1 MVTKKLKEL
10 EELENKYL
18 KKYAY
23 FLKFAEH
30 EILVGLDTGRKNLKY
45 WKKLYGTK
53 IKVGRNN
60 QKTGISV
67 YSRGAER
74 VIYALLNGKGI
85 GDPNSAPVGS
95 DLFFE
100 VDDAFIHI
108 DLKTVGASL
117 KKGTSSNIGDFK
129 EDIFVGENQNSYS
142 GIIKV
147 KNKPSRSYKAN
158 LPTKYTIN
166 GKTKPCLTYFICIL
180 YDKDT
185 LETLLINILC
195 MPNGELEPIYRDRPL
210 KAGKNVGKTRF
221 NFSRTE
227 NFELLEGPKRIQVTY
242 VNENM
247 DAKYQNQ
254 LSFLLNIHK
263 FSIK

>member
-1 MVTKKLKEL
+1 MNKAQLKKL

-18 KKYAY
+18 KKYSY

-30 EILVGLDTGRKNLKY
+30 EVLKGLDTGRKNLSY
-45 WKKLYGTK
+45 WQDLYGSA
-53 IKVGRNN
+53 IKSGAKS

-100 VDDAFIHI
+100 VEDAYIHI

-117 KKGTSSNIGDFK
+117 SGSSNIGDFSN
-129 EDIFVGENQNSYS
+129 DQFVGENQNSYE
-142 GIIKV
+142 GIIKLQNGIQR
-147 KNKPSRSYKAN
+147 KYKPN

-166 GKTKPCLTYFICIL
+166 KKTKPCLTYFICIL
-180 YDKDT
+180 YDSDT
-185 LETLLINILC
+185 LKTLMINVMC
-195 MPNGELEPIYRDRPL
+195 MPNGELERIYKHKPL
-210 KAGKNVGKTRF
+210 KAGKNPGKARF
-221 NFSRTE
+221 NFSQTPD
-227 NFELLEGPKRIQVTY
+227 FELLTNEKRIQVPY
-242 VNENM
+242 VNEKM
-247 DAKYQNQ
+247 DVKYKKQ
-254 LSFLLNIHK
+254 LSFLLAIQKH
-263 FSIK
+263 SIQ